1 MSDSPSLPLTAIE
14 KPTHFLA
21 DIIATDQAAGRY
33 EGQVVTR
40 FPPEPNGYLHIGHAK
55 AICTDF
61 GLAQAF
67 GGRCHLRFDDTNPEK
82 ESDEYVRSIH
92 EDVRWL
98 GFDWGEHLYFAS
110 DFFETMFELA
120 IDLVERGL
128 AYVDSQSGDDIRSS
142 RGTVTQAGTHSPFRD
157 RTVAENLQLFHKMRA
172 GDFGDGTHVLRA
184 KGDMAAAN
192 MKMRDPLLYRI
203 RNAPHHR
210 QGDKWCIYPM
220 YDFAHPLEDALE
232 GVTHSICTL
241 EFENNRD
248 IYDWVIANVDQSRL
262 KTQPKQ
268 YEFARLNIGYTVMSK
283 RMLRQLVE
291 KDHVAS
297 WDDPRM
303 PTIAGMRRRGI
314 RPQAVRHFV
323 NRVGLA
329 KANSQVDAE
338 LLDGSIRE
346 DLNFEAPRVMC
357 VTDPLPVEIR
367 NLPEGQVE
375 WLEASYWP
383 HDVPKTG
390 SRQVPF
396 SRNLVIEREDFAE
409 VPPKK
414 WRRLSPGA
422 EVRLRYG
429 FFVRCED
436 VIKGPDG
443 RIEKLICSY
452 DPTTRGGDSP
462 DGRKVQGTLHWV
474 SADKGV
480 PCELRMYDR
489 LFGVENPGAD
499 GDFLQDL
506 NPNNLKVTQGII
518 EPAAAKTAAETPAGG
533 EVRFQFERQGYFWP
547 DPVDSTGDA
556 PVFNRIVGLKS
567 SWGKPALK
575 TPSKAQT
582 KTKAKTKAQKV
593 GKRPELSPE
602 LAAFAAELQGMG
614 APRADAEVLAS
625 DATLASWFTGAVQAG
640 AKAKTASSLA
650 VNELRR
656 AAGETP
662 LDQLACA
669 PVDLAELCGLL
680 DAQRISSKGGKKILA
695 VLVEKG
701 GSAQALMAELGLEQI
716 SDPAVL
722 RPMVEKLLAD
732 NQANVDAYRGG
743 QKGLRGF
750 FVGQAI
756 RATGGKGDPK
766 VVQALLTE
774 LLG

>member
-1 MSDSPSLPLTAIE
+1 MSDSPSLPSTAVA

-21 DIIATDQAAGRY
+21 DIVASDQAAGRY

-55 AICTDF
+55 AICTSF
-61 GLAQAF
+61 ILGQSF
-67 GGRCHLRFDDTNPEK
+67 GGRCHLRFDDTNPET
-82 ESDEYVRSIH
+82 ESDEFVRSIQG
-92 EDVRWL
+92 DVRWL

-120 IDLVERGL
+120 IDLIERGL
-128 AYVDSQSGDDIRSS
+128 AYVDSQSGEEIRSN

-157 RTVAENLQLFHKMRA
+157 RSVAENLELFHKMRA
-172 GDFGDGTHVLRA
+172 GDFANGAHVLRA

-192 MKMRDPLLYRI
+192 MKLRDPLLYRI
-203 RNAPHHR
+203 RNTPHHR
-210 QGDKWCIYPM
+210 QGAKWCIYPM

-248 IYDWVIANVDQSRL
+248 IYDWVIDNVDQSRL

-291 KDHVAS
+291 KGHVAG

-323 NRVGLA
+323 ERVGLA

-338 LLDGSIRE
+338 LLDGSIRD

-375 WLEASYWP
+375 WLDASYWP

-396 SRNLVIEREDFAE
+396 TRNLAIEREDFAE

-429 FFVRCED
+429 FFIRCEE

-443 RIEKLICSY
+443 KIEKLICSY
-452 DPTTRGGDSP
+452 DPKTRGGDSA

-480 PCELRMYDR
+480 PCELRVYDR
-489 LFGVENPGAD
+489 LFRVENPGAD
-499 GDFLQDL
+499 RDFLEDL
-506 NPNNLKVTQGII
+506 NPENLRVTHGII
-518 EPAAAKTAAETPAGG
+518 EPAAASSAGL
-533 EVRFQFERQGYFWP
+533 EEQRFQFERQGYYWA
-547 DPVDSTGDA
+547 DPVDSSKDA
-556 PVFNRIVGLKS
+556 LVFNRIVGLKS
-567 SWGKPALK
+567 SWSKPALK
-575 TPSKAQT
+575 TPAKPKAQS
-582 KTKAKTKAQKV
+582 KPKKQKV

-602 LAAFAAELQGMG
+602 LAAAAAALQALG
-614 APRADAEVLAS
+614 APKADAEILVS
-625 DATLASWFTGAVQAG
+625 EATLAPWFTGAVAAG
-640 AKAKTASSLA
+640 ATPKTASSLV

-656 AAGETP
+656 AAGDTP
-662 LDQLACA
+662 LDALVCTPEQ
-669 PVDLAELCGLL
+669 LAELCGLL
-680 DAQRISSKGGKKILA
+680 DAGKISSKGGKAILA

-701 GSAQALMAELGLEQI
+701 GSASALMAELGLEQI

-722 RPMVEKLLAD
+722 RPMVEKVLAD

-766 VVQALLTE
+766 VLQALLTE

>member
-1 MSDSPSLPLTAIE
+1 MSDSPNLTSTAVE

-21 DIIATDQAAGRY
+21 EIIASDQAAGRY
-33 EGQVVTR
+33 GGQVVTR

-61 GLAQAF
+61 GLAAAF

-82 ESDEYVRSIH
+82 ESDEYVRSIQA
-92 EDVRWL
+92 DVQWL
-98 GFDWGEHLYFAS
+98 GFEWGEHLYFAS
-110 DFFETMFELA
+110 DFFETMYELA
-120 IDLVERGL
+120 VDLIERGL
-128 AYVDSQSGDDIRSS
+128 AYVDSQSGEEIRAS
-142 RGTVTQAGTHSPFRD
+142 RGTVTQAGTHSPFRE
-157 RTVAENLQLFHKMRA
+157 RSVAENLELFAKMRA
-172 GDFGDGTHVLRA
+172 GEFADGTHVLRA

-192 MKMRDPLLYRI
+192 MKLRDPLLYRI
-203 RNAPHHR
+203 RNVDHHR

-220 YDFAHPLEDALE
+220 YDYAHPLEDALE

-248 IYDWVIANVDQSRL
+248 IYDWVIANVDPSRL

-291 KDHVAS
+291 KGHVRD

-314 RPQAVRHFV
+314 RPEAVRNFV
-323 NRVGLA
+323 TRVGLA

-338 LLDGSIRE
+338 LLDVSIRE

-357 VTDPLPVEIR
+357 VTEPLPVEIR

-375 WLEASYWP
+375 WLDASYWP

-396 SRNLVIEREDFAE
+396 TRQLYIERGDFAE

-429 FFVRCED
+429 FYIRCEE
-436 VIKGPDG
+436 VIKDAQG
-443 RIEKLICSY
+443 RIEKLVCTY
-452 DPTTRGGDSP
+452 DPETRGGDSA

-474 SADKGV
+474 SADLGV
-480 PCELRMYDR
+480 PCELRVYDR
-489 LFGVENPGAD
+489 LFKVENPGAD
-499 GDFLQDL
+499 GDFLEDL
-506 NPNNLKVTQGII
+506 NPDNLKVLSGVI
-518 EPAAAKTAAETPAGG
+518 EPAAAKTAAAGG
-533 EVRFQFERQGYFWP
+533 TRFQFERQGYFWP
-547 DPVDSTGDA
+547 DPVDSAAEGL
-556 PVFNRIVGLKS
+556 VFNRIVGLKS
-567 SWGKPALK
+567 SWGKA
-575 TPSKAQT
+575 SK
-582 KTKAKTKAQKV
+582 KAAPKPKSAAKPKQQKV

-602 LAAFAAELQGMG
+602 LAAIAAELHALG
-614 APRADAEVLAS
+614 APQKDAEILAVE
-625 DATLASWFTGAVQAG
+625 ATLATAFRGAVDAG
-640 AKAKTASSLA
+640 AAPKTAASLV

-656 AAGETP
+656 AAGDTP
-662 LDQLACA
+662 LEQMACTPA
-669 PVDLAELCGLL
+669 ALAELCGLL
-680 DAQRISSKGGKKILA
+680 DGDRVSSKGGKQILA
-695 VLVEKG
+695 LLVAEG
-701 GSAQALMAELGLEQI
+701 GSALARMEELGVEQI

-722 RPMVEKLLAD
+722 RPMVEQVLVD
-732 NQANVDAYRGG
+732 HQAKVDAYRGG

-766 VVQALLTE
+766 VVQALLSE